1 MTFRYLILTLVFLYV
16 VSCKNHPNES
26 LDPLQSKIQSL
37 LNESE
42 SEGIGINE
50 SKIKLDSAFLLT
62 KSSPFDSLTLAVVFA
77 KSNLHYKL
85 DQTDS
90 TNFYDRLLMAKSIEL
105 PSAYYLGKAHMN
117 LAYSHRQGFA
127 YDSAYYHF
135 NQSRRI
141 FESLGERSEVGK
153 RLLSMAIVQQTKGDY
168 FGSKET
174 LTEALSYLDP
184 ERDRSSLASVFNE
197 LATNQ
202 RRLANTTDAI
212 IAYENAIEMAASESA
227 VQKFQNNL
235 AATFIDAGQ
244 YDKAIAILEQL
255 TEKLR
260 TPQSTIKYARALD
273 NLAYARWLDG
283 EDATPKMFYDAL
295 NIRKKGNDKRGLL
308 ASYNHLGEFFAK
320 HNTKLSEQY
329 SDSVI
334 LLSRELKTPMAEIEA
349 LKRMMDLRP
358 MTNLYKDRYIFLKDS
373 MYQQELK
380 VKTQFAK
387 MKYDDEQKQLAI
399 LKLENERERKNTE
412 LAQQRSQ
419 KTVLLS
425 LSGLLVLGGIS
436 TYYSLRQRHKKE
448 KLQEVY
454 ATEKRIS
461 KKVHDELANDI
472 YGVMTRLQHSK
483 NVPVDEALD
492 VLENIYNRTR
502 DIAHE
507 TGSIDTQNFQ
517 HELKKLLSFFRN
529 DEITI
534 AVKGFSAIKW
544 NYISEEKKIVIYRIL
559 NELLVNMKK
568 HSEATLVSIVFEN
581 SKNVLKIHYTDN
593 GKGINESFQKG
604 SGLSN
609 TENRIKN
616 SNGTFSFESEPGK
629 GVRVKCSFP
638 L

>member
-16 VSCKNHPNES
+16 FSCKNDPNES

-42 SEGIGINE
+42 SEGIGINK
-50 SKIKLDSAFLLT
+50 SKNKLDSAFLLT
-62 KSSPFDSLTLAVVFA
+62 KSRPFDSLTLAVVFA

-90 TNFYDRLLMAKSIEL
+90 TNYFDRLLMAKSIEL
-105 PSAYYLGKAHMN
+105 HNAYFLGKAHMN
-117 LAYSHRQGFA
+117 LAYSHRQEFA

-141 FESLGERSEVGK
+141 FESLGDQGEVGK

-174 LTEALSYLDP
+174 LTEALTYLDP
-184 ERDRSSLASVFNE
+184 ERDRSSVASIYNE
-197 LATNQ
+197 LATNH
-202 RRLANTTDAI
+202 RRLSNTMDAI
-212 IAYENAIEMAASESA
+212 VAYERAIEMAASESA
-227 VQKFQNNL
+227 VQTFQNNL

-255 TEKLR
+255 TEKLK

-283 EDATPKMFYDAL
+283 EDTTPKMFYDAL

-320 HNTKLSEQY
+320 HNTTLSEQY

-334 LLSRELKTPMAEIEA
+334 SLSRELKTPMAETEA
-349 LKRMMDLRP
+349 LKRMMNLRP

-412 LAQQRSQ
+412 LATERTQ
-419 KTVLLS
+419 KILWLS
-425 LSGLLVLGGIS
+425 LSGLLILSSIS
-436 TYYSLRQRHKKE
+436 VFYSLRQRHKKE

-454 ATEKRIS
+454 ETEKRIS

-472 YGVMTRLQHSK
+472 YGVMTRMEHSK
-483 NVPVDEALD
+483 KFQKENTLNS
-492 VLENIYNRTR
+492 LEDIYNRTR
-502 DIAHE
+502 DISHE

-517 HELKKLLSFFRN
+517 DELKKLLSQFRN
-529 DEITI
+529 DDTTIT
-534 AVKGFSAIKW
+534 VKGFSTIKW
-544 NYISEEKKIVIYRIL
+544 SGISDEKKITLYRIL

-568 HSEATLVSIVFEN
+568 HSRATLVSIAFEE
-581 SKNVLKIHYTDN
+581 SKKMLKIDYSDN
-593 GKGINESFQKG
+593 GKGVQKSFQKG
-604 SGLSN
+604 TGLVN

-616 SNGTFSFESEPGK
+616 SNGTFNFESEPGK